1 MARGHSFG
9 LSITTG
15 QLHCRPTSRSDVRTY
30 SCIIVSGGFTNERR
44 RHIVTGLKACYEDQ
58 AYLANLTKL
67 KQDIRAEVGRVTNVF
82 FEKQRLDTSISD
94 TSVADEK
101 TALYYSYTKDRQ
113 SSPLSQSLFLIIAH
127 TFGDARIPIDRRPAS
142 GIFWRIVD
150 LPKGRDLRKGTSS

>member
-1 MARGHSFG
+1 M
-9 LSITTG
+9 
-15 QLHCRPTSRSDVRTY
+15 
-30 SCIIVSGGFTNERR
+30 
-44 RHIVTGLKACYEDQ
+44 TGLKACYEDQ

-142 GIFWRIVD
+142 GIFLANCGFAKRER
-150 LPKGRDLRKGTSS
+150 LKERDKQLRMVRCRTM